1 MGVAYE
7 TNDPNIQFQWKVYDL
22 STQKW
27 SIVKPWSASN
37 WGSFQPTHAGDYWL
51 YVEALTSDGKMKT
64 SVYGHRIFK

>member
-1 MGVAYE
+1 MTTMGVAYQ

-37 WGSFQPTHAGDYWL
+37 WGAFQPTHAGDYWL
-51 YVEALTSDGKMKT
+51 YVEALTSDGK
-64 SVYGHRIFK
+64 